1 MTGQNGSVATLS
13 SPIYVNLIMKC
24 LHGGSAL
31 SRRSLS
37 SVSLQ
42 ELDREKAMLG
52 NKSVIGTREDS
63 QEASHWGLEFT

>member
-1 MTGQNGSVATLS
+1 MIVKNGSIATLS
-13 SPIYVNLIMKC
+13 PPIYVNLIMKC
-24 LHGGSAL
+24 VHGGSAL

-52 NKSVIGTREDS
+52 DESDIRTRESS